1 MHFEHTTHQ
10 GARECASRSRGT
22 RDELRVRW
30 DGSETAVDTFARAS
44 RRELWCAGYSNC
56 PASPPPFGTQPS
68 PQTLMLPP
76 LSLGVGVHIHVKPST
91 KLYLLI
97 VNNPSHEPCRL
108 CCEGARR
115 ERERERERRVR
126 EGGGA
131 STCTPLPLPPP
142 PTWLFPPSRFQY
154 GTERRTER
162 RVKDQ
167 SIAL

>member
-1 MHFEHTTHQ
+1 MRESGARLQRGRGNRAGTMHFEHTTHQ

-126 EGGGA
+126 ECLAVREIGRA
-131 STCTPLPLPPP
+131 SY
-142 PTWLFPPSRFQY
+142 QI
-154 GTERRTER
+154 
-162 RVKDQ
+162 V
-167 SIAL
+167 